1 MRREWTVCR
10 WEMHDDVGGGTE
22 RREYELM
29 ADEREE
35 GVDCLPVGCMMALAA
50 LQSSATSC
58 QQLTSV
64 TEGEGR

>member
-29 ADEREE
+29 ADERE
-35 GVDCLPVGCMMALAA
+35 GRAGCLPVGDA
-50 LQSSATSC
+50 
-58 QQLTSV
+58 
-64 TEGEGR
+64 